1 MLPLFFYQVRQF
13 RGGLFGPSFFLELD
27 RGGLLMPDWK
37 KIKAEY
43 IRGGV
48 SYRKLAE
55 KYEVSPTTLYRR
67 MQKEKWADLRK
78 QKEEKANAKIVESAA
93 SREANRADKI
103 QTVADLLLEKID
115 EKVKSG
121 EFLIEA
127 RDVRALTAAL
137 KDIKEIK
144 GYKSD
149 LDMQEQMARIE
160 KLRRDAYEDD
170 AKDTTITVKLEGD
183 IEEWSK

>member
-1 MLPLFFYQVRQF
+1 MA
-13 RGGLFGPSFFLELD
+13 
-27 RGGLLMPDWK
+27 DWK

-43 IRGGV
+43 LRTQKSYRELSEKYGV
-48 SYRKLAE
+48 SFSTLQKIGAE
-55 KYEVSPTTLYRR
+55 
-67 MQKEKWADLRK
+67 EKWTDLRK
-78 QKEEKANAKIVESAA
+78 KSRRKAEEKLVESVA
-93 SREANRADKI
+93 EAEAKKADKI

-137 KDIKEIK
+137 KDLREIK

-160 KLRRDAYEDD
+160 KLRKEASDDD
-170 AKDTTITVKLEGD
+170 ANKDTTIVVEMKGELD
-183 IEEWSK
+183 SWSD